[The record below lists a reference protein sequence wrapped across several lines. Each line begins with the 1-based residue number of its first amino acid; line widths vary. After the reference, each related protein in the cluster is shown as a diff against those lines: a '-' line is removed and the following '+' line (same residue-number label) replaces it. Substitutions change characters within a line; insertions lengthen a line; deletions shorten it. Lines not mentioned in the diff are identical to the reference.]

1 MPIPKSEMPEAL
13 VKLWDMLVSAKEDWE
28 IADALDVDVA
38 ELATLRTS
46 LLEEKATEIANKPPE
61 HLYVEYILAQT
72 ANIRVLSEM
81 IKEFKTTRQHNAMVG
96 AVRVRADLYDK
107 IIAKG
112 QEFGIFKKAPE
123 RRELVA
129 GLVVSEMTT
138 RDLKGAI
145 VGAIGEMDKLMSR
158 YGAVP
163 MLEAKVGDLYHS
175 EEPEKEAIRVAPR
188 SKATPPKTF
197 EPEPEVEER
206 ESDPGLMEAPAPK
219 TKKGKAKHKRKS
231 KHDPFDWGEN
241 DAD

>member
-13 VKLWDMLVSAKEDWE
+13 VKLWEMLTSAKEDYE

-38 ELATLRTS
+38 ELGPLRTA
-46 LLEEKATEIANKPPE
+46 LLEDKAQEIANKPPE

-72 ANIRVLSEM
+72 ANIRVLSDM

-96 AVRVRADLYDK
+96 AVRVRAELYDK

-112 QEFGIFKKAPE
+112 QEFGVFKKAPE
-123 RRELVA
+123 RREILA
-129 GLVVSEMTT
+129 GVMVSEMTT

-145 VGAIGEMDKLMSR
+145 VGAIGEMSTLMSR

-163 MLEAKVGDLYHS
+163 MLEVKTGDLYHS
-175 EEPEKEAIRVAPR
+175 EETEKEEVSTAPR
-188 SKATPPKTF
+188 SKVTPPKTF

-206 ESDPGLMEAPAPK
+206 ESDPGLMEPPLPK
-219 TKKGKAKHKRKS
+219 SKKKKDKSKRKAKHE
-231 KHDPFDWGEN
+231 DPFNWG
-241 DAD
+241 D